1 MLQSVPIKF
10 LTHACHV
17 RQEIG
22 LIYGICGTDK
32 RTCFRQRPAIVQYF
46 HGRGTQELPQREAMS
61 KQDLRN
67 YFLNDLYPLMMALT
81 MVWGDM
87 MSSRIAA

>member
-1 MLQSVPIKF
+1 MAYAAQTKEQAF
-10 LTHACHV
+10 ACAGHRAV
-17 RQEIG
+17 FPWKG
-22 LIYGICGTDK
+22 M
-32 RTCFRQRPAIVQYF
+32 
-46 HGRGTQELPQREAMS
+46 QELPQREAMS

-87 MSSRIAA
+87 MSSLIAA